1 MTEIRDDGP
10 YENVFLNVGN
20 KGDRSAY
27 TRAVTP
33 RLLQYTELEG
43 LYEGDGFA
51 RRIVDLPAEE
61 MVRAGYDVEGVEDD
75 GDVRAELENIQAL
88 EKLCD
93 AMRWAS
99 LYGGSIVVMLINDG
113 GTLEDPL
120 AVEKSK
126 SLEQLRVYDRW
137 QVTHYRKYL
146 DPNDMRFG
154 KTELY
159 MVSPIE
165 GTPYIV
171 HESRCL
177 VFDGVPVPDRVRERN
192 DSWGAS
198 KLQQCY
204 DQLTRFGM
212 SHVWANALLER
223 AQQAV
228 HGIPELT
235 NLLRAP
241 GGEALVRKRV
251 DLVDMTRSINNT
263 IVIDAAESYDLKST
277 SLTGVS
283 DIVDRLGLA
292 LSAVTGIPESLLF
305 GRQQKGLGTNGQG
318 DLENW
323 YAKIGQEQN
332 NILLPALD
340 KLVTVQ
346 LYAMGKYVDDYL
358 IKFNPLSVPSRKDT
372 AETDYKRAQTFEILN
387 NIGALDASEIR
398 KMLPDEG
405 YDIDD
410 VGKLPE
416 LPDPVEA
423 TVKDDGFSP
432 SQPRNK
438 DGTWKDMGL
447 SDSLISLGK
456 ANGKTVELIDSDEMA
471 RIAGGNAMA
480 VHQSSTGKIL
490 LHKDVFRSED
500 SYAVAIKSS
509 IETGFHPPAAKD
521 PRFVLFHEMAHSSH
535 PAESPTKHPSAGGF
549 QKGRKRLLGNTPEL
563 LIVRHQ
569 NAVNKYIE
577 AVGVSGIT
585 KELGSY
591 GAKNSAELVAQAFAV
606 KGLGATLSKELTN
619 LMKVLEK

>member
-1 MTEIRDDGP
+1 MSEQTTQTRDDGP
-10 YENVFLNVGN
+10 YENVFLNVGTKN
-20 KGDRSAY
+20 DRSAY

-51 RRIVDLPAEE
+51 RRIIDLPAEE
-61 MVRAGYDVEGVEDD
+61 MVRAGYDIEGIDD
-75 GDVRAELENIQAL
+75 DSDVRAELEGVQAL

-93 AMRWAS
+93 AMRWAN
-99 LYGGSIVVMLINDG
+99 LYGGSLVVMLINDG
-113 GTLEDPL
+113 GLLEDPL
-120 AVEKSK
+120 NIENSK

-137 QVTHYRKYL
+137 QVTRHRKYM

-177 VFDGVPVPDRVRERN
+177 VFDGVPVPDRIRERN
-192 DSWGAS
+192 DGWGAS

-204 DQLTRFGM
+204 DQLIRYGM
-212 SHVWANALLER
+212 GHYWANQLLER
-223 AQQAV
+223 AQQAI

-235 NLLRAP
+235 NLLRSP
-241 GGEALVRKRV
+241 GGEALVKKRV

-263 IVIDAAESYDLKST
+263 IVIDSAETYDLKST
-277 SLTGVS
+277 PLSGVA
-283 DIVDRLGLA
+283 DIMDRLGLA

-305 GRQQKGLGTNGQG
+305 GRQQGGLNSTGKA

-323 YAKIGQEQN
+323 YAKIGQDQN

-346 LYAMGKYVDDYL
+346 LYVMGKYREDYL
-358 IKFNPLSVPSRKDT
+358 IKFNPLSVPSRKDV

-410 VGKLPE
+410 VETMPE
-416 LPDPVEA
+416 TEVEEPEVPEMTTPPQGA
-423 TVKDDGFSP
+423 G
-432 SQPRNK
+432 
-438 DGTWKDMGL
+438 
-447 SDSLISLGK
+447 
-456 ANGKTVELIDSDEMA
+456 NGQENDLQ
-471 RIAGGNAMA
+471 
-480 VHQSSTGKIL
+480 QS
-490 LHKDVFRSED
+490 
-500 SYAVAIKSS
+500 
-509 IETGFHPPAAKD
+509 
-521 PRFVLFHEMAHSSH
+521 
-535 PAESPTKHPSAGGF
+535 
-549 QKGRKRLLGNTPEL
+549 
-563 LIVRHQ
+563 
-569 NAVNKYIE
+569 
-577 AVGVSGIT
+577 
-585 KELGSY
+585 
-591 GAKNSAELVAQAFAV
+591 
-606 KGLGATLSKELTN
+606 
-619 LMKVLEK
+619 

>member
-1 MTEIRDDGP
+1 MSEEQTRDDGP

-61 MVRAGYDVEGVEDD
+61 MVRAGYDIEGVEDD
-75 GDVRAELENIQAL
+75 GDVRAELENICTM

-99 LYGGSIVVMLINDG
+99 LYGGSLVVMLINDG
-113 GTLEDPL
+113 GMLEEPL
-120 AVEKSK
+120 NIEAAK

-137 QVTHYRKYL
+137 QVTHHQKYL

-154 KTELY
+154 KTQLY

-165 GTPYIV
+165 GTPYVV

-177 VFDGVPVPDRVRERN
+177 VFDGTPVPDRIRERN
-192 DSWGAS
+192 DGWGAS

-212 SHVWANALLER
+212 SHYWANQLLER
-223 AQQAV
+223 AQQAI
-228 HGIPELT
+228 HGIPDLT
-235 NLLRAP
+235 NLLRSP
-241 GGEALVRKRV
+241 GGEALVKKRV

-263 IVIDAAESYDLKST
+263 IVIDAVESYDLKST
-277 SLTGVS
+277 PLSGVA

-305 GRQQKGLGTNGQG
+305 GRQQGGLNSTGKS

-323 YAKIGQEQN
+323 YAKIGQDQN
-332 NILLPALD
+332 TILLPQLD

-346 LYAMGKYVDDYL
+346 LYVMGKYTDDYL
-358 IKFNPLSVPSRKDT
+358 IKFHPLSVPSKKDK

-405 YDIDD
+405 YDIED
-410 VGKLPE
+410 VEQMPE
-416 LPDPVEA
+416 MTTPLQVA
-423 TVKDDGFSP
+423 G
-432 SQPRNK
+432 
-438 DGTWKDMGL
+438 
-447 SDSLISLGK
+447 
-456 ANGKTVELIDSDEMA
+456 NGEENNLQ
-471 RIAGGNAMA
+471 
-480 VHQSSTGKIL
+480 QS
-490 LHKDVFRSED
+490 
-500 SYAVAIKSS
+500 
-509 IETGFHPPAAKD
+509 
-521 PRFVLFHEMAHSSH
+521 
-535 PAESPTKHPSAGGF
+535 
-549 QKGRKRLLGNTPEL
+549 
-563 LIVRHQ
+563 
-569 NAVNKYIE
+569 
-577 AVGVSGIT
+577 
-585 KELGSY
+585 
-591 GAKNSAELVAQAFAV
+591 
-606 KGLGATLSKELTN
+606 
-619 LMKVLEK
+619 

>member
-1 MTEIRDDGP
+1 MSEQSNTKPTRDDGP
-10 YENVFLNVGN
+10 YENAFLNVGT

-51 RRIVDLPAEE
+51 RRIIDLPAEE
-61 MVRAGYDVEGVEDD
+61 MVRAGYDIEGIDD
-75 GDVRAELENIQAL
+75 DSDVRAELEGVQTL

-99 LYGGSIVVMLINDG
+99 LYGGSLVVMLINDG
-113 GTLEDPL
+113 GTLEEPL
-120 AVEKSK
+120 QVERAKT
-126 SLEQLRVYDRW
+126 LEQLRVYDRW

-177 VFDGVPVPDRVRERN
+177 VFDGVPVPDRIRERN
-192 DSWGAS
+192 DGWGAS

-212 SHVWANALLER
+212 GHYWANQLLER
-223 AQQAV
+223 AQQAI

-235 NLLRAP
+235 NLLRSP
-241 GGEALVRKRV
+241 GGEALVKKRV

-263 IVIDAAESYDLKST
+263 IVIDSAESYDLKST
-277 SLTGVS
+277 PLSGVA
-283 DIVDRLGLA
+283 DIMDRLGLA

-305 GRQQKGLGTNGQG
+305 GRQQGGLNSTGKA

-323 YAKIGQEQN
+323 YAKIGQDQN

-346 LYAMGKYVDDYL
+346 LYVMGKYREDYL
-358 IKFNPLSVPSRKDT
+358 IKFNPLSVPSRRDV

-405 YDIDD
+405 YDIENVDIM
-410 VGKLPE
+410 PE
-416 LPDPVEA
+416 TEPEEPEVTTPPQGA
-423 TVKDDGFSP
+423 G
-432 SQPRNK
+432 
-438 DGTWKDMGL
+438 
-447 SDSLISLGK
+447 
-456 ANGKTVELIDSDEMA
+456 NGQENNLQ
-471 RIAGGNAMA
+471 
-480 VHQSSTGKIL
+480 QS
-490 LHKDVFRSED
+490 
-500 SYAVAIKSS
+500 
-509 IETGFHPPAAKD
+509 
-521 PRFVLFHEMAHSSH
+521 
-535 PAESPTKHPSAGGF
+535 
-549 QKGRKRLLGNTPEL
+549 
-563 LIVRHQ
+563 
-569 NAVNKYIE
+569 
-577 AVGVSGIT
+577 
-585 KELGSY
+585 
-591 GAKNSAELVAQAFAV
+591 
-606 KGLGATLSKELTN
+606 
-619 LMKVLEK
+619 

>member
-1 MTEIRDDGP
+1 MSEQSTEAMRDDGP

-20 KGDRSAY
+20 KGDRSTF

-61 MVRAGYDVEGVEDD
+61 MVRAGYDIEGVEEDS
-75 GDVRAELENIQAL
+75 DVRAELEGVQAL

-113 GTLEDPL
+113 GMLEDPL
-120 AVEKSK
+120 NIENSK

-137 QVTHYRKYL
+137 QVTHHKKYL

-165 GTPYIV
+165 GTPYVV
-171 HESRCL
+171 HESRCI

-192 DSWGAS
+192 DGWGAS

-235 NLLRAP
+235 NLLRSP

-251 DLVDMTRSINNT
+251 DLVDMTRGINNT
-263 IVIDAAESYDLKST
+263 IVIDAAETYELKST
-277 SLTGVS
+277 ALTGVA
-283 DIVDRLGLA
+283 DIMDRLGLA

-305 GRQQKGLGTNGQG
+305 GRQQGGLNSTGKA

-323 YAKIGQEQN
+323 YAKIGQDQN

-346 LYAMGKYVDDYL
+346 LYVMGRYVEDYL
-358 IKFNPLSVPSRKDT
+358 IKFNPLSVPSRKDV

-387 NIGALDASEIR
+387 NIGALDSSEIR

-410 VGKLPE
+410 VETMPE
-416 LPDPVEA
+416 TEVEEPEVPKMTTPPQGA
-423 TVKDDGFSP
+423 G
-432 SQPRNK
+432 
-438 DGTWKDMGL
+438 
-447 SDSLISLGK
+447 
-456 ANGKTVELIDSDEMA
+456 NGQENNLQ
-471 RIAGGNAMA
+471 
-480 VHQSSTGKIL
+480 QS
-490 LHKDVFRSED
+490 
-500 SYAVAIKSS
+500 
-509 IETGFHPPAAKD
+509 
-521 PRFVLFHEMAHSSH
+521 
-535 PAESPTKHPSAGGF
+535 
-549 QKGRKRLLGNTPEL
+549 
-563 LIVRHQ
+563 
-569 NAVNKYIE
+569 
-577 AVGVSGIT
+577 
-585 KELGSY
+585 
-591 GAKNSAELVAQAFAV
+591 
-606 KGLGATLSKELTN
+606 
-619 LMKVLEK
+619 

>member
-1 MTEIRDDGP
+1 MSEQSNTKQTRDDGP
-10 YENVFLNVGN
+10 YENVFLNVGT

-51 RRIVDLPAEE
+51 RRIIDLPAEE
-61 MVRAGYDVEGVEDD
+61 MVRAGYDIEGVEDD
-75 GDVRAELENIQAL
+75 SDVRAELEGVQAL

-99 LYGGSIVVMLINDG
+99 LYGGSLVVMLINDG
-113 GTLEDPL
+113 GTLEEPL
-120 AVEKSK
+120 QVERAKT
-126 SLEQLRVYDRW
+126 LEQLRVYDRW
-137 QVTHYRKYL
+137 QITHYRKYL

-177 VFDGVPVPDRVRERN
+177 VFDGVPVPDRIRERN
-192 DSWGAS
+192 DGWGAS

-204 DQLTRFGM
+204 DQLIRYGM
-212 SHVWANALLER
+212 GHYWANQLLER
-223 AQQAV
+223 AQQAI

-235 NLLRAP
+235 NLLRSP
-241 GGEALVRKRV
+241 GGEALVKKRV

-263 IVIDAAESYDLKST
+263 VVIDSAETYDLKST
-277 SLTGVS
+277 PLSGVA
-283 DIVDRLGLA
+283 DIMDRLGLA

-305 GRQQKGLGTNGQG
+305 GRQQGGLNSTGKA

-323 YAKIGQEQN
+323 YAKIGQDQN

-346 LYAMGKYVDDYL
+346 LYVMGKYREDYL
-358 IKFNPLSVPSRKDT
+358 IKFNPLSVPSRKDV

-405 YDIDD
+405 YDIENVDI
-410 VGKLPE
+410 LPE
-416 LPDPVEA
+416 TEPEMTTPPQGA
-423 TVKDDGFSP
+423 G
-432 SQPRNK
+432 
-438 DGTWKDMGL
+438 
-447 SDSLISLGK
+447 
-456 ANGKTVELIDSDEMA
+456 NGQENDLQ
-471 RIAGGNAMA
+471 
-480 VHQSSTGKIL
+480 QS
-490 LHKDVFRSED
+490 
-500 SYAVAIKSS
+500 
-509 IETGFHPPAAKD
+509 
-521 PRFVLFHEMAHSSH
+521 
-535 PAESPTKHPSAGGF
+535 
-549 QKGRKRLLGNTPEL
+549 
-563 LIVRHQ
+563 
-569 NAVNKYIE
+569 
-577 AVGVSGIT
+577 
-585 KELGSY
+585 
-591 GAKNSAELVAQAFAV
+591 
-606 KGLGATLSKELTN
+606 
-619 LMKVLEK
+619 

>member
-1 MTEIRDDGP
+1 MSEQSTEAVRDDGP

-51 RRIVDLPAEE
+51 RRIIDLPAEE
-61 MVRAGYDVEGVEDD
+61 MVRAGYDIEGIDEDSEI
-75 GDVRAELENIQAL
+75 RAELEGIQAL

-93 AMRWAS
+93 ALRWSA

-113 GTLEDPL
+113 GTLEEPL
-120 AVEKSK
+120 VVEKAK

-137 QVTHYRKYL
+137 QVTHHQKYL

-154 KTELY
+154 KTQLY

-165 GTPYIV
+165 GTPYTV
-171 HESRCL
+171 HESRCI
-177 VFDGVPVPDRVRERN
+177 VFDGTPVPDRIRERN
-192 DSWGAS
+192 DGWGAS

-235 NLLRAP
+235 NLLRSP

-277 SLTGVS
+277 PLSGVA
-283 DIVDRLGLA
+283 DILDRLGLA
-292 LSAVTGIPESLLF
+292 LSAVTGMPEALLF
-305 GRQQKGLGTNGQG
+305 GRQQGGLNSTGKS

-323 YAKIGQEQN
+323 YAKVGQMQN
-332 NILLPALD
+332 TILLPALD
-340 KLVTVQ
+340 RLVQVQ
-346 LYAMGKYVDDYL
+346 LHVMGRYVEDYL
-358 IKFNPLSVPSRKDT
+358 IKFNPLYVPSAKDI

-410 VGKLPE
+410 VDTMPE
-416 LPDPVEA
+416 TEVE
-423 TVKDDGFSP
+423 
-432 SQPRNK
+432 
-438 DGTWKDMGL
+438 
-447 SDSLISLGK
+447 
-456 ANGKTVELIDSDEMA
+456 E
-471 RIAGGNAMA
+471 
-480 VHQSSTGKIL
+480 
-490 LHKDVFRSED
+490 
-500 SYAVAIKSS
+500 
-509 IETGFHPPAAKD
+509 
-521 PRFVLFHEMAHSSH
+521 
-535 PAESPTKHPSAGGF
+535 
-549 QKGRKRLLGNTPEL
+549 PE
-563 LIVRHQ
+563 
-569 NAVNKYIE
+569 
-577 AVGVSGIT
+577 VSGMT
-585 KELGSY
+585 TPPQ
-591 GAKNSAELVAQAFAV
+591 GAGNGQENDLQQS
-606 KGLGATLSKELTN
+606 
-619 LMKVLEK
+619 

>member
-1 MTEIRDDGP
+1 MSEQSNTKQTRDDGP
-10 YENVFLNVGN
+10 YENVFLNVGT

-51 RRIVDLPAEE
+51 RRIIDLPAEE
-61 MVRAGYDVEGVEDD
+61 MVRAGYDIEGVEDD
-75 GDVRAELENIQAL
+75 SDVRAELEGVQAL

-99 LYGGSIVVMLINDG
+99 LYGGSLVVMLVNDG

-120 AVEKSK
+120 EVERAK

-137 QVTHYRKYL
+137 QITHYRKYL
-146 DPNDMRFG
+146 DPNDMHFG

-177 VFDGVPVPDRVRERN
+177 VFDGVPVPDRIRERN
-192 DSWGAS
+192 DGWGAS

-204 DQLTRFGM
+204 DQLIRYGM
-212 SHVWANALLER
+212 GHYWANQLLER
-223 AQQAV
+223 AQQAI

-235 NLLRAP
+235 NLLRSP
-241 GGEALVRKRV
+241 GGEALVKKRV

-263 IVIDAAESYDLKST
+263 IVIDSAETYDLKST
-277 SLTGVS
+277 PLSGVA
-283 DIVDRLGLA
+283 DIMDRLGLA

-305 GRQQKGLGTNGQG
+305 GRQQGGLNSTGKA

-323 YAKIGQEQN
+323 YAKISQDQN

-346 LYAMGKYVDDYL
+346 LYVMGKYVDDYL
-358 IKFNPLSVPSRKDT
+358 IKFNPLSVPSRKDV

-410 VGKLPE
+410 VETMPE
-416 LPDPVEA
+416 TEVEEPEVPEVTTPPQGA
-423 TVKDDGFSP
+423 G
-432 SQPRNK
+432 
-438 DGTWKDMGL
+438 
-447 SDSLISLGK
+447 
-456 ANGKTVELIDSDEMA
+456 NGQENDLQ
-471 RIAGGNAMA
+471 
-480 VHQSSTGKIL
+480 QS
-490 LHKDVFRSED
+490 
-500 SYAVAIKSS
+500 
-509 IETGFHPPAAKD
+509 
-521 PRFVLFHEMAHSSH
+521 
-535 PAESPTKHPSAGGF
+535 
-549 QKGRKRLLGNTPEL
+549 
-563 LIVRHQ
+563 
-569 NAVNKYIE
+569 
-577 AVGVSGIT
+577 
-585 KELGSY
+585 
-591 GAKNSAELVAQAFAV
+591 
-606 KGLGATLSKELTN
+606 
-619 LMKVLEK
+619 